1 MEQLK
6 TQTNQSNFEEGK
18 KKKKWRY
25 YVSDFKLYYK
35 AIVIKMLW
43 Y

>member
-6 TQTNQSNFEEGK
+6 TQTNQSNFEEE
-18 KKKKWRY
+18 KKKKWRS